1 MHLSIQHY
9 PLKTWF
15 KLQKSHKLF
24 LAFIFKIIFNLSKG
38 IGIFF
43 SLPVIGWNWFYL
55 FLHLVHT
62 VTFKD
67 ALSKNNPKSYA
78 EADV

>member
-1 MHLSIQHY
+1 MHLSIQHS

-24 LAFIFKIIFNLSKG
+24 LAFIFKIFNLSTG

-43 SLPVIGWNWFYL
+43 SLPVIG
-55 FLHLVHT
+55 
-62 VTFKD
+62 
-67 ALSKNNPKSYA
+67 
-78 EADV
+78 

>member
-1 MHLSIQHY
+1 MHLSIQHS

-43 SLPVIGWNWFYL
+43 SLPVIG
-55 FLHLVHT
+55 
-62 VTFKD
+62 
-67 ALSKNNPKSYA
+67 
-78 EADV
+78 